1 MTNLLKV
8 SEKVRWVGGWKRK
21 KRRKQA
27 SQNYDMIVT
36 DSDIKLLFVLN
47 FDECDYR
54 FIRFLMTR
62 LSLLCLVTNVFSIAK
77 SEVPYVLLTPL
88 TPPVYIYSR

>member
-1 MTNLLKV
+1 M
-8 SEKVRWVGGWKRK
+8 RGWVVK
-21 KRRKQA
+21 KETTKA
-27 SQNYDMIVT
+27 SKPKLRYDCHVT
-36 DSDIKLLFVLN
+36 DSDFKLLFVLN

-54 FIRFLMTR
+54 FIRFPMTR

-77 SEVPYVLLTPL
+77 SEVPYVSLPPL